1 MWRVNCSFRH
11 AAREAAGTA
20 RTRWNNKGFCG
31 FIVENITAYL
41 RSLPFHR
48 REPTSTS
55 LIPHTNEQFISRR
68 LAVTYNRKIA
78 YHFSRVSALSRCWKS
93 PSGLF
98 CRSKPYLKHVEIIKK
113 KKKAKLI
120 FFFLQ
125 TAKGIPHRI
134 PSIDGYSAMSARLL
148 RREKKCRVT
157 ARQKQPGGCFS
168 KSTREH
174 SKINKMFLPSGE

>member
-120 FFFLQ
+120 FFFFTDGQ
-125 TAKGIPHRI
+125 RDSTSNSVYRRI
-134 PSIDGYSAMSARLL
+134 FCNVCQVASAR
-148 RREKKCRVT
+148 KKMPRHCAPET
-157 ARQKQPGGCFS
+157 ARRVFF
-168 KSTREH
+168 
-174 SKINKMFLPSGE
+174 KIDSRTFQN